1 MKSLLVGLVLS
12 LEMVGGAAG
21 VSSTARASPEQS
33 LFSSQH
39 ELGLAFAAM
48 DAIPEPP
55 ATSLPPAIVNRVSRS
70 GFFDAQVRKFFLRI
84 ANASA
89 RYEAHARPHQATA
102 VLHVSRAGV
111 LADEI
116 NGTTRRLTLR
126 LENSYGE
133 TVTGG
138 RLSIT
143 TESAL
148 SGFFGDYGLMVRQII
163 CAYERFLADAKK
175 RPYPTQAARRRI

>member
-70 GFFDAQVRKFFLRI
+70 GFFDAQVLPEDRQCLGSVRG
-84 ANASA
+84 ACSASSGA
-89 RYEAHARPHQATA
+89 A